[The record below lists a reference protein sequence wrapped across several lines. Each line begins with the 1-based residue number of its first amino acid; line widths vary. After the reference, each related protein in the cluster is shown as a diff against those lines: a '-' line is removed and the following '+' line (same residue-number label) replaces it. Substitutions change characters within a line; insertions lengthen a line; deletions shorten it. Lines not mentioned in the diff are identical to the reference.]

1 MKINHLMNRVARLL
15 RRPELPSVVDVR
27 RGRMRIDSQQLM
39 SRFTK
44 RMHQP
49 DPPDLRGVVAP
60 DVRRGSRLLYS
71 GRPNRRSTVG
81 IPLLIRWYQHRIMM
95 KEEA

>member
-1 MKINHLMNRVARLL
+1 
-15 RRPELPSVVDVR
+15 
-27 RGRMRIDSQQLM
+27 MRIDSPSLM
-39 SRFTK
+39 NRFVHLM
-44 RMHQP
+44 RQP

-60 DVRRGSRLLYS
+60 DVRRGSRLVQC

>member
-1 MKINHLMNRVARLL
+1 
-15 RRPELPSVVDVR
+15 
-27 RGRMRIDSQQLM
+27 MRIDSQQLLG
-39 SRFTK
+39 RFTK
-44 RMHQP
+44 LMHQP

-81 IPLLIRWYQHRIMM
+81 IPLLIRWYQHRLMLR
-95 KEEA
+95 EEGEVW